1 MPLPETRL
9 RLRYDALGRE
19 TENVT
24 AFRLESSYLTS
35 TDAFEITLV
44 EPDFEL
50 SRGLE
55 LQPVSIYLNGNL
67 QMVGRIDKTAR
78 GRNGLAV
85 TLQGRDYLSEMV
97 ECHVDPA
104 VKIKKNS
111 TLAQAIK
118 DAAGTVGIA
127 NVVGDAGVT
136 MRNLRTG
143 ANISGGP
150 APPDFAELKQDEYK
164 LKPGEGIF
172 EFLNG
177 LVARHGALIQ
187 PTDKRDTVAIAAP
200 DYGQDVTFLLQRYR
214 VDPTIVGSV
223 LEAEATRDYSRFP
236 THVLATGKRGAKG
249 EPKQALFN
257 QIQAE
262 LEDLLAGLIE
272 TERQLPT
279 NNPASIET
287 LYRLWYL
294 RDEQARTAA
303 QIEKAAQRAFAER
316 FKETLQYGPTVQGH
330 TDVDGRMYAVDTIC
344 RVIDEVADVEEE
356 LWVESCSLTYSKE
369 SGPRTEMAMWRKS
382 AFVI

>member
-9 RLRYDALGRE
+9 RLRFDALGRE

-24 AFRLESSYLTS
+24 AFRLDSSYLTS
-35 TDAFEITLV
+35 TDGFEVTLV

-50 SRGLE
+50 TRKLE
-55 LQPVSIYLNGNL
+55 LQPVSIYLGGNL
-67 QMVGRIDKTAR
+67 QMVGRIDKSTR
-78 GRNGLAV
+78 GKNGEAV
-85 TLQGRDYLSEMV
+85 TLFGRDYISEMV

-104 VKIKKNS
+104 VKIKKNAS
-111 TLAQAIK
+111 LAQAIL

-143 ANISGGP
+143 ANISGGA
-150 APPDFAELKQDEYK
+150 APPDFTALKQDEYK
-164 LKPGEGIF
+164 LNPGEGIF
-172 EFLNG
+172 EFSNRLA
-177 LVARHGALIQ
+177 ARHGATIQ
-187 PTDKRDTVAIAAP
+187 PTDKRDTIALTAP
-200 DYGQDVTFLLQRYR
+200 DYGQDVSFLLQRYR
-214 VDPTIVGSV
+214 VDPTAVGNV
-223 LEAEATRDYSRFP
+223 LEGEATRDYSRFP

-303 QIEKAAQRAFAER
+303 QIAKSAQRAYADR
-316 FKETLQYGPTVQGH
+316 FKETLAYTSTVQGH
-330 TDVDGRMYAVDTIC
+330 TDVDGRMYAIDTVA
-344 RVIDEVADVEEE
+344 RVIDEVAHVEEE
-356 LWVESCSLTYSKE
+356 LWVETVSLSYSKE